1 MASAA
6 EQLAASINFSAF
18 SKATEL
24 KSRIWFTLGALVIY
38 RLGTY
43 IPIPGIDPGILQD
56 VFSRNAGGIL
66 GMFDMFS
73 GGALG
78 RMTIFALNIMPY
90 ISASIIIQLL
100 TAVSPTLETLK
111 KEGESGRK
119 KLNQYT
125 RFGTVLLAAVQSYG
139 IAVGLEGM
147 RAGAQSAVVDPGL
160 FFRLVTVVTL
170 TSGTVF
176 LMWLGEQITARGV
189 GNGISLII
197 FAGIVANL
205 PHALASTLEL
215 GRTGAISTVFIV
227 IFLAMSVAVV
237 GFIVFME
244 RAQRRI
250 LVQYPKRQ
258 VGNKMFGGD
267 ASHLPLKINTS
278 GVIAPIFASSL
289 LLLPATVANFE
300 ANGQGFGWIGEIT
313 AYLAHGRPLY
323 MALYIGLIC
332 FFCFFYTAIVFNPT
346 ETADNLRKYGGFIP
360 GIRPGKNTADY
371 LDYVLTR
378 LTVVGAAYLSAVC
391 ILPAAG
397 TPRMNIILL
406 GPPGS
411 GKGTQAKRIEQ
422 THGIIQLS
430 TGDMLRATTNSDTEL
445 GRRVK
450 AIMDSGQLVPDDTI
464 VEMIDRRIVQPDS
477 SAGFILDGFPRNVP
491 QAKALDAML
500 AEHNLKLDH
509 VILLDVDEA
518 ALVDRLSGRFT
529 CTQCGASFHDRY
541 NRPSREGVCEVC
553 GGTEF
558 VRRADDR
565 PEAVKARFEVYRSQ
579 TAPILPYYRDR
590 GILRVVDGM
599 AEIDEVTREID
610 RILG

>member
-1 MASAA
+1 MASVA
-6 EQLAASINFSAF
+6 EQLASSINLSAF
-18 SKATEL
+18 TKATEL

-43 IPIPGIDPGILQD
+43 IPIPGIDPAILHD
-56 VFSRNAGGIL
+56 IFSRNAGGIL

-100 TAVSPTLETLK
+100 TAVSPTLEALK

-125 RFGTVLLAAVQSYG
+125 RYGTVLLAAVQAYG
-139 IAVGLEGM
+139 IAVGIEGM
-147 RAGAQSAVVDPGL
+147 RAGAETAVLNPGL

-170 TSGTVF
+170 VGGTVF

-215 GRTGAISTVFIV
+215 GRTGAISTFFI
-227 IFLAMSVAVV
+227 IMFLVVSILVV

-244 RAQRRI
+244 RAQRRL

-278 GVIAPIFASSL
+278 GVIPPIFASSL

-300 ANGQGFGWIGEIT
+300 VSGGSYGWLGQIT
-313 AYLAHGRPLY
+313 TYLAHGRPLY
-323 MALYIGLIC
+323 MALYVALIV

-378 LTVVGAAYLSAVC
+378 LTVVGAAYLAAVC
-391 ILPAAG
+391 ILPEILISEYSVPFYFGG
-397 TPRMNIILL
+397 TSLL
-406 GPPGS
+406 IVVSVTMDTVAQIHSHLLAHQYEGLIR
-411 GKGTQAKRIEQ
+411 KAK
-422 THGIIQLS
+422 
-430 TGDMLRATTNSDTEL
+430 LR
-445 GRRVK
+445 GRR
-450 AIMDSGQLVPDDTI
+450 G
-464 VEMIDRRIVQPDS
+464 
-477 SAGFILDGFPRNVP
+477 
-491 QAKALDAML
+491 
-500 AEHNLKLDH
+500 
-509 VILLDVDEA
+509 
-518 ALVDRLSGRFT
+518 
-529 CTQCGASFHDRY
+529 
-541 NRPSREGVCEVC
+541 
-553 GGTEF
+553 
-558 VRRADDR
+558 
-565 PEAVKARFEVYRSQ
+565 
-579 TAPILPYYRDR
+579 
-590 GILRVVDGM
+590 
-599 AEIDEVTREID
+599 
-610 RILG
+610 